1 MIVRV
6 YSQCHNFE
14 TPGFGLE
21 AADIPRYERCS
32 TGTDRIILHRLEEPS
47 GYDAA
52 DLANLT
58 SRNPH
63 VYFAAGANVDA
74 LIGGTGTLPSPSSV
88 ILDYMYGVAA
98 YTLWGVGPLDGM
110 IEAYFK
116 SQYEPVLQRR
126 PIPPCDGEGDPKDA
140 DYKPGA
146 SQTQYTSTRREDRLV
161 KGMNELNTVLMY
173 LNGVSPQE
181 AANLSKKR
189 LEEEERIAQEA
200 SRSKVMEWM
209 TTVDVNRS

>member
-1 MIVRV
+1 
-6 YSQCHNFE
+6 
-14 TPGFGLE
+14 LE
-21 AADIPRYERCS
+21 AADIPRYDRGS

-74 LIGGTGTLPSPSSV
+74 LIGGTETLPSPSSV

-98 YTLWGVGPLDGM
+98 YTLWGVGRIDGV

-116 SQYEPVLQRR
+116 SQYRPVLQRR
-126 PIPPCDGEGDPKDA
+126 PIPPCDDEGDDGDDCPDDPNDA
-140 DYKPGA
+140 DYEPGA

-209 TTVDVNRS
+209 TAVDVNSS